1 MKIILSSEIGTYLFC
16 RRAWWYKRQGAES
29 VNQAEMKAG
38 TEMHEAHGR
47 SVVAAGLARGA
58 AIIFLLAAIVM
69 LVAYCT
75 AQAF

>member
-1 MKIILSSEIGTYLFC
+1 MKIIRSSEIGTYLFC
-16 RRAWWYKRQGAES
+16 RRAWWYQRQGAES

-38 TEMHEAHGR
+38 TAIHEAHGR
-47 SVVAAGLARGA
+47 SVVAIGLTRSLAV
-58 AIIFLLAAIVM
+58 IFLLAAIVM